1 MKQTASWLRT
11 KEGGEKEQ
19 TVGNSPGIS
28 TGDNLGMPAR
38 NNLGF
43 TPRISEAHGYPNK
56 DCPHRRAD
64 RLGIPM

>member
-1 MKQTASWLRT
+1 MKKTASWLRT
-11 KEGGEKEQ
+11 KGRGEKEQ

-43 TPRISEAHGYPNK
+43 TPRISEARGYPNK
-56 DCPHRRAD
+56 D
-64 RLGIPM
+64 